1 MQKRMLMTLLVVL
14 AGGCGV
20 SKDEFAAAQ
29 RDAEQNLKNYQDEA
43 QKTAALEKKVA
54 ELQKQN
60 KELTTTSAT
69 LAQEKDVLQ
78 AKSAQ
83 YEQLTG
89 ALQKQIA
96 SGQVEISELRGK
108 MTVKLRD
115 RVLFASGSSA
125 LNKEGKAALD
135 AVADAFKELKDKNV
149 IVAGY
154 TDDVPTGS
162 KSGFKDN
169 WDLST
174 ARSVTVVRYLQS
186 KGVEPMMLGAAG
198 FSQYRPLAPND
209 SAQNRSQNRRIEIA
223 LTAAD
228 YTAPTVDMAKEPR
241 SEAPAARG
249 DEPIE
254 MQRTKPGQAIGE
266 RTRTVKANVK
276 AVDATKRTITVQ
288 GEDGIPETFRVGPEV
303 NRLNEIAPGD
313 TIVVTFK
320 QGLMLQT
327 KTPKGA
333 EPGGAI
339 AAEQGSEDAPP
350 SAVATAAV
358 QGTVTI
364 AAVDRQSRIVV
375 LQTETGDMFKV
386 KAGPKIQLNRVKIG
400 DKLFGIYIETLAISV
415 EKANAGPSKTN

>member
-1 MQKRMLMTLLVVL
+1 MQKRMLTTLLVVL
-14 AGGCGV
+14 AGGCGI

-43 QKTAALEKKVA
+43 EKTAALEKKIA

-60 KELTTTSAT
+60 KELTTTSVT
-69 LAQEKDVLQ
+69 LEQEKDVLR

-83 YEQLTG
+83 YEQLTSS
-89 ALQKQIA
+89 LQKQIA

-186 KGVEPMMLGAAG
+186 MGVEPTMLGAAG

-209 SAQNRSQNRRIEIA
+209 SAQNRSLNRRIEIA

-228 YTAPTVDMAKEPR
+228 YTPPAVDMAKEPR

-266 RTRTVKANVK
+266 RTMTVKANVK

-288 GEDGIPETFRVGPEV
+288 GQDGVPETFRVGPEV
-303 NRLNEIAPGD
+303 KRLDEIASGD

-327 KTPKGA
+327 KTPEGA
-333 EPGGAI
+333 ETGGVI
-339 AAEQGSEDAPP
+339 AAERGSADAPP
-350 SAVATAAV
+350 SAVAAAAV

-375 LQTETGDMFKV
+375 LQTEAGDMFKV
-386 KAGPKIQLNRVKIG
+386 KAGPKIQLDRVKTG
-400 DKLFGIYIETLAISV
+400 AKLFGVYIETLAISV
-415 EKANAGPSKTN
+415 EKANSGPPKTN